1 MDYLSQKSQG
11 DEKFI
16 VEKKQTEISR
26 SHYDP
31 EVVATRSRA
40 VRKPRFT
47 KTKAEEDKL
56 SSLPPSSP
64 EMKMGPKYHR
74 EKCSGRPVYY
84 TGRNN
89 TVSLK
94 SNNSLKHISATNQLA
109 CTPSEFPLSSPISK
123 IATGSSRP
131 TSPSSSS
138 SSDASLAS
146 PSPHNPYSSSV
157 YSSTIVSSKPGP
169 RAQQSF
175 PTLSPLSSPIHKHS
189 KVVATQSVPAISSRK
204 DENPRKFPGLSPLSA
219 NKFKPASKSS
229 KEKGKRKAD
238 ALAPFPMSTRD
249 FSSIFPSEGES
260 TDNVR
265 KRKLQIVDEAS
276 YVFLRLI
283 YYLCIFRLLL
293 TELWWA
299 TWTYVT
305 SKILVSRKP
314 SFFHMY
320 WYEFKSSCPLLL
332 IQAAYV
338 PIVTVPSH
346 HLQHVSSW
354 IFSGV
359 HCPNHILTLVLQIPW
374 AAKHHSRPS
383 QLYVRDMI
391 SNRRFYR
398 KQKQR
403 DGRRLSIGKDW
414 ATEFRGWNQI

>member
-1 MDYLSQKSQG
+1 MEIRYHTSKETLHPDSTRLQTRAGAFEDHGSLFSKTSGRKTTGIRNGTSDPNTNSRNGDEMDYLSQKSQG
-11 DEKFI
+11 YEQFI

-64 EMKMGPKYHR
+64 EMKMGPKHYR

-131 TSPSSSS
+131 NSPSSSS

-293 TELWWA
+293 TELW
-299 TWTYVT
+299 
-305 SKILVSRKP
+305 
-314 SFFHMY
+314 
-320 WYEFKSSCPLLL
+320 
-332 IQAAYV
+332 
-338 PIVTVPSH
+338 
-346 HLQHVSSW
+346 
-354 IFSGV
+354 
-359 HCPNHILTLVLQIPW
+359 
-374 AAKHHSRPS
+374 
-383 QLYVRDMI
+383 
-391 SNRRFYR
+391 
-398 KQKQR
+398 
-403 DGRRLSIGKDW
+403 
-414 ATEFRGWNQI
+414 